1 VAGAVRAEARVIMAT
16 REASL
21 GASARH
27 LKRHHERRRGV
38 TVVHTAGTQRSVQ
51 LPSGAIRLRISSTRS
66 PVRTSGGRSGRGRPR
81 GGTSAN
87 SRGRTALS
95 DMAVGT
101 RVLYNCAYSTTLDR
115 NTTANRNGH
124 AMPHTTETAKR
135 TPTRLSRRGARRGR
149 PRVGNKLP
157 VQQKSRL
164 PHPLALPVAGCP
176 RTSHSLRAARR
187 SAISAYPTVLRGL
200 RPPTRTVNDRR
211 PTCGPNH
218 RTNAPVTASRS
229 TAAPPTVAPNCR
241 DANMNAAPPCLQPP
255 HLHRGANG
263 GRRCMASVY

>member
-1 VAGAVRAEARVIMAT
+1 MNGDEG
-16 REASL
+16 L
-21 GASARH
+21 LWSAQ
-27 LKRHHERRRGV
+27 L
-38 TVVHTAGTQRSVQ
+38 AQRSVQ
-51 LPSGAIRLRISSTRS
+51 LPSGAIRLRTSSTRS

-81 GGTSAN
+81 RAGWNLGELG
-87 SRGRTALS
+87 GRTALS
-95 DMAVGT
+95 DMTVGT

-135 TPTRLSRRGARRGR
+135 TPARLSRRGARRGR
-149 PRVGNKLP
+149 PGNKLP
-157 VQQKSRL
+157 VQQIITPPAPPGPARCRM
-164 PHPLALPVAGCP
+164 PAH
-176 RTSHSLRAARR
+176 SHSLRAARR

-263 GRRCMASVY
+263 GRRSQLPRRKYERSPSVLTTAAPP

>member
-1 VAGAVRAEARVIMAT
+1 M
-16 REASL
+16 
-21 GASARH
+21 
-27 LKRHHERRRGV
+27 
-38 TVVHTAGTQRSVQ
+38 
-51 LPSGAIRLRISSTRS
+51 
-66 PVRTSGGRSGRGRPR
+66 RTSGGRSGRGRPR

-87 SRGRTALS
+87 SAGGPRCRTWLS
-95 DMAVGT
+95 G
-101 RVLYNCAYSTTLDR
+101 VLYKCAYSTTLDR
-115 NTTANRNGH
+115 NTTANIERACDATHHRNSETDPRAVIAPRCAPRTSGKQVTGTTKNH
-124 AMPHTTETAKR
+124 ASR
-135 TPTRLSRRGARRGR
+135 T
-149 PRVGNKLP
+149 
-157 VQQKSRL
+157 
-164 PHPLALPVAGCP
+164 LALPVAGCP

>member
-1 VAGAVRAEARVIMAT
+1 MAVGCVVQLCLQYDTLDKEYNSEHRTGMRCHTPPKQRNGPPRGYRAAVRAADV
-16 REASL
+16 RETSY
-21 GASARH
+21 RYN
-27 LKRHHERRRGV
+27 LKNH
-38 TVVHTAGTQRSVQ
+38 
-51 LPSGAIRLRISSTRS
+51 
-66 PVRTSGGRSGRGRPR
+66 
-81 GGTSAN
+81 
-87 SRGRTALS
+87 
-95 DMAVGT
+95 
-101 RVLYNCAYSTTLDR
+101 AY
-115 NTTANRNGH
+115 
-124 AMPHTTETAKR
+124 
-135 TPTRLSRRGARRGR
+135 
-149 PRVGNKLP
+149 
-157 VQQKSRL
+157 

-187 SAISAYPTVLRGL
+187 SAISAYPTVVRGL

-263 GRRCMASVY
+263 GRRSQLPRRKYERSPSVLTTAAPP

>member
-1 VAGAVRAEARVIMAT
+1 MNGDEG
-16 REASL
+16 L
-21 GASARH
+21 LWSAQ
-27 LKRHHERRRGV
+27 L
-38 TVVHTAGTQRSVQ
+38 AQRSVQ
-51 LPSGAIRLRISSTRS
+51 LPSGAIRLRTSSTRS

-81 GGTSAN
+81 RAGWNLGELG
-87 SRGRTALS
+87 GRTALS
-95 DMAVGT
+95 DMAVG
-101 RVLYNCAYSTTLDR
+101 VLYNCAYSTTLAR

-124 AMPHTTETAKR
+124 AMPHTETAKR
-135 TPTRLSRRGARRGR
+135 TPVR
-149 PRVGNKLP
+149 LP
-157 VQQKSRL
+157 VIAPRCAPRTSGKQVTGTKKKPRL

-263 GRRCMASVY
+263 GRRSQLPRRKYERSPSVLTTAAPP

>member
-1 VAGAVRAEARVIMAT
+1 M
-16 REASL
+16 
-21 GASARH
+21 
-27 LKRHHERRRGV
+27 
-38 TVVHTAGTQRSVQ
+38 
-51 LPSGAIRLRISSTRS
+51 
-66 PVRTSGGRSGRGRPR
+66 RTSGGRSGRGRPR
-81 GGTSAN
+81 RAGWNLGELG
-87 SRGRTALS
+87 GRTALS
-95 DMAVGT
+95 DMAVGVLTVVQLCLQYDT
-101 RVLYNCAYSTTLDR
+101 RQEYNSEQERACDATHRNSETDPRAIAGYRAAGCA
-115 NTTANRNGH
+115 
-124 AMPHTTETAKR
+124 PR
-135 TPTRLSRRGARRGR
+135 TSGKQVTGTKKKP
-149 PRVGNKLP
+149 
-157 VQQKSRL
+157 RL

-218 RTNAPVTASRS
+218 RTNAPVTVSRS

>member
-1 VAGAVRAEARVIMAT
+1 VEPRRTRRADRAVGHGCRVCCT
-16 REASL
+16 TVL
-21 GASARH
+21 TVRH
-27 LKRHHERRRGV
+27 SRQGI
-38 TVVHTAGTQRSVQ
+38 QQ
-51 LPSGAIRLRISSTRS
+51 
-66 PVRTSGGRSGRGRPR
+66 RTS
-81 GGTSAN
+81 
-87 SRGRTALS
+87 
-95 DMAVGT
+95 
-101 RVLYNCAYSTTLDR
+101 
-115 NTTANRNGH
+115 NGH

-135 TPTRLSRRGARRGR
+135 TPARLSRRGARRGR
-149 PRVGNKLP
+149 PGNKLP
-157 VQQKSRL
+157 VQLEKSRL
-164 PHPLALPVAGCP
+164 PHPLPVAGCP

>member
-1 VAGAVRAEARVIMAT
+1 M
-16 REASL
+16 
-21 GASARH
+21 
-27 LKRHHERRRGV
+27 
-38 TVVHTAGTQRSVQ
+38 
-51 LPSGAIRLRISSTRS
+51 
-66 PVRTSGGRSGRGRPR
+66 RTSGGRSGRGRPR

-87 SRGRTALS
+87 SAGGPRCRTWLS
-95 DMAVGT
+95 EHVCCTTVLTVRHSTGIQQRTGT
-101 RVLYNCAYSTTLDR
+101 GMRCHTPPKQ
-115 NTTANRNGH
+115 RNGPPRGYR
-124 AMPHTTETAKR
+124 AAVRAADVPGSETSYR
-135 TPTRLSRRGARRGR
+135 Y
-149 PRVGNKLP
+149 NK
-157 VQQKSRL
+157 KSRL

>member
-1 VAGAVRAEARVIMAT
+1 
-16 REASL
+16 
-21 GASARH
+21 
-27 LKRHHERRRGV
+27 
-38 TVVHTAGTQRSVQ
+38 
-51 LPSGAIRLRISSTRS
+51 
-66 PVRTSGGRSGRGRPR
+66 VRTSGGRSGRGRPR

-87 SRGRTALS
+87 SAGGPRCRGH
-95 DMAVGT
+95 GC
-101 RVLYNCAYSTTLDR
+101 RVCCTTVLTVVSKTLDR
-115 NTTANRNGH
+115 NSEYNSEHRTGMRCHTPPKQRNGPPRGYR
-124 AMPHTTETAKR
+124 AAVRAADVRETSYR
-135 TPTRLSRRGARRGR
+135 Y
-149 PRVGNKLP
+149 NK
-157 VQQKSRL
+157 KSRL